1 MTDNASSNR
10 QPTVKKQTNTAEYY
24 FTCIE
29 DRFLFQ
35 IKFSCSKPFDHPKDS
50 TEILTI
56 TVWKNENEPPV
67 TRTITAGE
75 FDWSVSF
82 EEDDSKA
89 FLKQKTFM
97 FNLSTIQGIS
107 LTDTAYLD
115 IEIFG
120 EYEHLSDEYVS
131 VGFPMLANML

>member
-1 MTDNASSNR
+1 MTDNFSSTD
-10 QPTVKKQTNTAEYY
+10 QPDIEKQTNTAEYY
-24 FTCIE
+24 FTCIR

-35 IKFSCSKPFDHPKDS
+35 ITFNCLKPFTYPKDS

-56 TVWKNENEPPV
+56 TVWKYDDKYPV

-75 FDWSVSF
+75 FDWNTSY
-82 EEDDSKA
+82 EEDNSKA
-89 FLKQKTFM
+89 FLKQKPFR

-131 VGFPMLANML
+131 IGYPMLATMF